1 MITASVKQQ
10 TALDTSSRGG
20 TSDSTGLAISGLNF
34 IREGYVL
41 TTVYPELIV
50 SNGPSGFHRRTSM
63 AGDLGGSTP
72 RAGAR
77 GAPPRFRG
85 RLGDCTRGGGD
96 VLGIDVL
103 VRGRLVGLEV
113 AEAIVVGLGIDVQV
127 GLLGLP
133 RGFGR
138 GQLGNG
144 CRGRVGGM
152 PGHAPGRT
160 LASTGGGGRSGRQ
173 RRLDSQQLGFRNRHI
188 ARMHGDSIRLVSIG
202 RLSPG
207 DGDRRI
213 ATSPRTVAASEQG
226 NRSTS
231 DRRIQGHQAVAVEQ
245 AVDRAGSRVQT
256 MIAARLGEVAHSG
269 NVAVGG
275 EQPSSGP
282 SLLGA
287 VIHSMAW

>member
-85 RLGDCTRGGGD
+85 RLGDCTRGGRD
-96 VLGIDVL
+96 VLGIDFL
-103 VRGRLVGLEV
+103 FRGRLIGLEV

-133 RGFGR
+133 GGFGS

-144 CRGRVGGM
+144 CRARVGGM

-160 LASTGGGGRSGRQ
+160 LASTGGPSGRQ
-173 RRLDSQQLGFRNRHI
+173 RRLDSQQLGFRNSHI
-188 ARMHGDSIRLVSIG
+188 ARLHGDSIRLVGIR

-213 ATSPRTVAASEQG
+213 AASPRTVAASEQG
-226 NRSTS
+226 TRSTS
-231 DRRIQGHQAVAVEQ
+231 DRCIKGHQAVAV
-245 AVDRAGSRVQT
+245 
-256 MIAARLGEVAHSG
+256 
-269 NVAVGG
+269 
-275 EQPSSGP
+275 
-282 SLLGA
+282 
-287 VIHSMAW
+287 